1 MRVGTGTA
9 TIAGIET
16 VARAG
21 RDETMMKGHRAGT
34 ATCLM
39 TVEDVGGGTGMSLAG
54 VVVAAVEVAAPAVGG
69 GVPRRRPRRG
79 NPRRISPM

>member
-9 TIAGIET
+9 TIAGTET

-21 RDETMMKGHRAGT
+21 RDEKMMKGHRAGT

-39 TVEDVGGGTGMSLAG
+39 TAEDVGGGTGMSSAD
-54 VVVAAVEVAAPAVGG
+54 VVAVQVAAAAAAVGG

-79 NPRRISPM
+79 NPHRISPM